1 MAKPTPASPWE
12 YQFDQPLLVA
22 VCQRCHRALSLPRT
36 KSSRRPS
43 ASCAIVMGPV
53 KPTPAVPAEFQP
65 DQPALGAVCQR
76 CHRAPSFPMT
86 KTSRRPSAFTVTIGE
101 PLKPPPAVPWE
112 YQLDQPLLTALC
124 QRCHRL
130 PSLPVA
136 KSSRRPS
143 ALELMVRLHA
153 CLPIVTT
160 SGSEVIP
167 LAMTYNSEAPC
178 SIRCGTVNSVVC
190 TALPVATPM

>member
-12 YQFDQPLLVA
+12 YQLDQPLLVA

-43 ASCAIVMGPV
+43 RSCAIARGPV
-53 KPTPAVPAEFQP
+53 KPPPALPWEYQL
-65 DQPALGAVCQR
+65 DQPLLTAVCQR

-86 KTSRRPSAFTVTIGE
+86 KSSRRPTAPGATVGE
-101 PLKPPPAVPWE
+101 PLNPPPAVPSE
-112 YQLDQPLLTALC
+112 YQLDQPLLTAVC
-124 QRCHRL
+124 SRCHKA

-160 SGSEVIP
+160 SESEEIP

>member
-43 ASCAIVMGPV
+43 RSCAIAMGLV
-53 KPTPAVPAEFQP
+53 
-65 DQPALGAVCQR
+65 
-76 CHRAPSFPMT
+76 
-86 KTSRRPSAFTVTIGE
+86 
-101 PLKPPPAVPWE
+101 KPPPALPWE
-112 YQLDQPLLTALC
+112 YQFDQPLLTAVC
-124 QRCHRL
+124 SRCHRL

-136 KSSRRPS
+136 KKSSRRPS
-143 ALELMVRLHA
+143 ALELMDRLHA

-160 SGSEVIP
+160 SGSEEIP
-167 LAMTYNSEAPC
+167 LAITYSSEAPC
-178 SIRCGTVNSVVC
+178 SIICGTVNSVVC